1 MPVGLAHVGCIVS
14 TVRRC
19 AALQPMAYG
28 AMRHGHGRTSFRAKS
43 SGLRS
48 RGCVRSSAA
57 ALLSAVAS
65 AAALKVS
72 AESGGSAVLA
82 HGSAAKPTVTHV
94 LECRLLLPRHAR
106 PQPVAN
112 HTSERPQRALICLAI

>member
-1 MPVGLAHVGCIVS
+1 MNVGCIVS

-28 AMRHGHGRTSFRAKS
+28 AIRHGHGRTSFRAKS

-82 HGSAAKPTVTHV
+82 HGSAAKPTVAQYSSADCCYLGTPG
-94 LECRLLLPRHAR
+94 CNR
-106 PQPVAN
+106 
-112 HTSERPQRALICLAI
+112 RPQRALICLAI